1 MAVLTLA
8 TLSLAPLLAQPPATP
23 DTPPAPAAAENPYP
37 PGRDYLRE
45 RMELIAKQAGRTE
58 RAEKDNDAAD
68 AWNTYLR
75 VSTFAAAITDYAP
88 AASEKYRAIEA
99 ADTTD
104 MLDVTVAFAAAGGF
118 APDDPSGLAA
128 AGAEILGNLKDTRYA
143 GMVESL
149 AESHAFKPH
158 PSLTR
163 PGISILLPHLGSARA
178 MARLNTAWMGW
189 AIREQDYTQAD
200 ILLRSNLNLA
210 YASSAEPSLIAHLVG
225 VAVEALTLGR
235 LLDTHLRSPLP
246 PEFARQAAASIAA
259 APRPDW
265 SYCVQGE
272 RLMGLDS
279 IDWLYTKGSLRDLN
293 PEMSRIEAAA
303 ARALWAKREDSLALY
318 DRIMNNITE
327 VFDADPAKAA
337 LAFERIAEEDKKFED
352 PVYKARF
359 SIAGMLMPAMNRAI
373 QVERSARTLRNAAQT
388 VLAIAVY
395 QSEHDGSAPA
405 TLDDLVPKY
414 LPALPIDWDSPS
426 REPLRYRRT
435 DAAPGFVLYSVGR
448 DGTDNGGTPE
458 AKFPRL
464 ASAKGTDAVF
474 SLPEPLPESNR

>member
-1 MAVLTLA
+1 
-8 TLSLAPLLAQPPATP
+8 
-23 DTPPAPAAAENPYP
+23 
-37 PGRDYLRE
+37 
-45 RMELIAKQAGRTE
+45 MELISKQAGLPK

-75 VSTFAAAITDYAP
+75 VATFAAAITDYAP
-88 AASEKYRAIEA
+88 AASEKYRSLKASAER
-99 ADTTD
+99 DT
-104 MLDVTVAFAAAGGF
+104 LDVSVAFAAAGGF
-118 APDDPSGLAA
+118 APDDPPGLAA
-128 AGAEILGNLKDTRYA
+128 AGEEIFRNLKDIRFA
-143 GMVESL
+143 GLTESL
-149 AESHAFKPH
+149 AEARAFQPH

-189 AIREQDYTQAD
+189 AIREKDYRQAD

-210 YASSAEPSLIAHLVG
+210 YASCAEPSLIAHLVG

-265 SYCVQGE
+265 SYSVQGE

-327 VFDADPAKAA
+327 AFDADPAKAA

-352 PVYKARF
+352 PVYKTRF

-405 TLDDLVPKY
+405 TLDDLVPNY
-414 LPALPIDWDSPS
+414 LPVLPIDWDSPS

-435 DAAPGFVLYSVGR
+435 DAAPGFILYSVGR
-448 DGTDNGGTPE
+448 DGTDDGGTPE
-458 AKFPRL
+458 AKYPRL
-464 ASAKGTDAVF
+464 ASTKGTDAVF